1 MKPLKFSHIT
11 KTAGTSIE
19 DEGKKRGVLWG
30 RWHSEYGWHHGT
42 LKSKTDTLVQR
53 YDWFMVVRNPY
64 TRIISEFHCR
74 YGGMGNQP
82 EKMLGF
88 SKGDFNNYL
97 IKKIKEVQPPNKY
110 HLPAGHHYT
119 PQHYYTHDTATL
131 SVLKFENLKSEF
143 NSLMKKYK
151 LLVSLKKHENSNP
164 KIFFVSDINQKLRD
178 LINKVYEKDFEY
190 FNYDL
195 IPLTT

>member
-1 MKPLKFSHIT
+1 MKHLKFSHIT

-19 DEGKKRGVLWG
+19 SEGKKRGILWG
-30 RWHSEYGWHHGT
+30 RWDCEYGWHHGT
-42 LKSKTDTLVQR
+42 LKSKLDLLVQK

-64 TRIISEFHCR
+64 TRIISEFHCKF
-74 YGGMGNQP
+74 GGMGAQP

-97 IKKIKEVQPPNKY
+97 IKKIEEIKPPNKY

-119 PQHYYTHDTATL
+119 PQHYYIHDTATL
-131 SVLKFENLKSEF
+131 SVLKFENLKPEF
-143 NSLMKKYK
+143 NTLMEKYK
-151 LLVSLKKHENSNP
+151 LSVSLNKHENSNP
-164 KIFFVSDINQKLRD
+164 KIFFISDINQKLRD
-178 LINKVYEKDFEY
+178 LINKVYEKDFEH

>member
-30 RWHSEYGWHHGT
+30 RWHGEYGWHHGT

-82 EKMLGF
+82 KKMLGF

-151 LLVSLKKHENSNP
+151 LLVSLNKHENSNP